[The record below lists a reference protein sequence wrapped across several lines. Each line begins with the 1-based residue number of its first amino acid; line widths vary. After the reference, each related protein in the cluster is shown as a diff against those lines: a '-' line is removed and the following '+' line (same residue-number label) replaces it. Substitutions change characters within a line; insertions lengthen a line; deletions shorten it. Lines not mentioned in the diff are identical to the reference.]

1 MKKFPGFIV
10 FGIVPLIAWGL
21 GVSYA
26 STLPAEI
33 TVQYDLS
40 RNGSA
45 MVEISEQFRH
55 GNGRYRID
63 SEAKGKGFL
72 ALSNRGSIRR
82 SSEGEIVA
90 GGLRPTEFRDR
101 RGNGPV
107 SAAKF
112 DWPGKRIVHEFDGRT
127 ETTDLKGGSTQ
138 DRLSFLWEFAFRSI
152 PERNIAVLLADGKGA
167 SQVRYRV
174 VGREKLDTPVGVL
187 DTLHIAKEQDAGDER
202 GTEIWFAVQKNN
214 LPVRLLVIEKDGTR
228 LDQIVT
234 RILP

>member
-1 MKKFPGFIV
+1 MKKLPGLIV
-10 FGIVPLIAWGL
+10 FGFVSLVAGGL
-21 GVSYA
+21 GLAHA
-26 STLPAEI
+26 SALPAEV

-45 MVEISEQFRH
+45 MVEISEQLKH

-63 SEAKGKGFL
+63 SEAKGKGIL

-82 SSEGEIVA
+82 SSEGEIFA
-90 GGLRPTEFRDR
+90 GGLRPAEFRDR
-101 RGNGPV
+101 RGNSPV
-107 SAAKF
+107 SVARF
-112 DWPGKRIVHEFDGRT
+112 DWPGKRIVHEFEGRS
-127 ETTDLKGGSTQ
+127 ETTDIKGALAQ

-152 PERNIAVLLADGKGA
+152 PERNIVVLLADGKGA

-174 VGREKLDTPVGVL
+174 VGREKLETPIGVL
-187 DTLHIAKEQDAGDER
+187 DTVHIAKEQDAGDER
-202 GTEIWFAVQKNN
+202 GTEIWFAVQRNN

>member
-1 MKKFPGFIV
+1 MKKFPGFII
-10 FGIVPLIAWGL
+10 FGVVPVLAWGL
-21 GVSYA
+21 GVAHA

-55 GNGRYRID
+55 GKWHYRID
-63 SEAKGKGFL
+63 SEAKGKGIL

-90 GGLRPTEFRDR
+90 GGLRPVEFRDR
-101 RGNGPV
+101 RGSGPV
-107 SAAKF
+107 SVARF
-112 DWPGKRIVHEFDGRT
+112 DWAGKRILHEFEGRT
-127 ETTDLKGGSTQ
+127 ETTEIKTLLAQ
-138 DRLSFLWEFAFRSI
+138 DRLSFLWDFVFRSA
-152 PERNIAVLLADGKGA
+152 PERSISVLLVDGKGA

-174 VGREKLDTPVGVL
+174 AGREKLETPVGVL
-187 DTLHIAKEQDAGDER
+187 DTLHIVKEQDAGDER
-202 GTEIWFAVQKNN
+202 GTEIWFAIQKNN
-214 LPVRLLVIEKDGTR
+214 IPVRLLVIEKDGTR
-228 LDQIVT
+228 LDQVVT